1 MKRLPIFRVE
11 SPGIPCIVMLAAVF
25 VFPAST
31 RAAEAQHRADFHVRW
46 TDQAFAAGP
55 LPFSF
60 SYGGRCSSEMLGK
73 WKRSERLQARDA
85 SLWRRT
91 ITFTDPETGLEVRVE
106 AAIYLDT
113 PSVEWTLYFTNR
125 GKRTTPIL
133 EQVNALDVTIPLI
146 ASNAVK
152 FHRLMGSACRI
163 DDWLPLEDPLP
174 PGRQLVLSPA
184 AGRSSDG
191 ACPFFNLQWDGG
203 GLITA
208 IGWSGQWAAKLER
221 AKEGPIRLTAGM
233 QTMRLRLSPGETIR
247 SPRILQLYWFGKDP
261 WLAYNAFRRMML
273 MHVVPRIEGKPVVPP
288 IAHLSTTLCE
298 LNKSTEANVLAHLRA
313 LQGLGFEVFW
323 LDAYWTKGGYPDGMG
338 HYGFPLARAEAR
350 DRFPHGLRN
359 VGNAVRAAGMKYLM
373 WFEPER
379 VARGTH
385 LAEEHPEWVISLP
398 GQSDGLLN
406 LGIPEAR
413 EYLTKYLIAAIQQYQ
428 LAWLRI
434 DYNIDPLAYWRSL
447 DQKDSNRVGMAEI
460 RYVEGHYR
468 MWDEIRA
475 AYPQLAIDNCASGGR
490 RIDLETASRSV
501 PLWRSDSTCN
511 LDESKPRTVLLAAI
525 ENQVMS
531 AGLNRYLPFSTG
543 GQMGAAPY
551 FFRSGFNAGIAFAE
565 DVRPRDYPRE
575 LLRQAIAE
583 GKRIRKYYSGNFYV
597 LSDVTTSARDWCVWQ
612 YHRPAEQDGIV
623 IAFRRHESPYSALTA
638 ELRGMD
644 PAVEYDVTKSV
655 TYETGQPVRLRGVQ
669 LQALKIDLDQRPG
682 SVIIEYRA
690 VRGK

>member
-1 MKRLPIFRVE
+1 M
-11 SPGIPCIVMLAAVF
+11 
-25 VFPAST
+25 
-31 RAAEAQHRADFHVRW
+31 
-46 TDQAFAAGP
+46 
-55 LPFSF
+55 
-60 SYGGRCSSEMLGK
+60 
-73 WKRSERLQARDA
+73 
-85 SLWRRT
+85 
-91 ITFTDPETGLEVRVE
+91 
-106 AAIYLDT
+106 
-113 PSVEWTLYFTNR
+113 
-125 GKRTTPIL
+125 
-133 EQVNALDVTIPLI
+133 
-146 ASNAVK
+146 
-152 FHRLMGSACRI
+152 
-163 DDWLPLEDPLP
+163 
-174 PGRQLVLSPA
+174 
-184 AGRSSDG
+184 
-191 ACPFFNLQWDGG
+191 
-203 GLITA
+203 
-208 IGWSGQWAAKLER
+208 
-221 AKEGPIRLTAGM
+221 
-233 QTMRLRLSPGETIR
+233 
-247 SPRILQLYWFGKDP
+247 
-261 WLAYNAFRRMML
+261 
-273 MHVVPRIEGKPVVPP
+273 
-288 IAHLSTTLCE
+288 
-298 LNKSTEANVLAHLRA
+298 
-313 LQGLGFEVFW
+313 GFEVFW

-385 LAEEHPEWVISLP
+385 LAGEHPEWVISLP

-525 ENQVMS
+525 ENQVIS

-543 GQMGAAPY
+543 GQIGAAPY

-583 GKRIRKYYSGNFYV
+583 GKRIRKYYSGDFYV

-638 ELRGMD
+638 HLFEID
-644 PAVEYDVTKSV
+644 PAVPYSR
-655 TYETGQPVRLRGVQ
+655 PVND
-669 LQALKIDLDQRPG
+669 LQARPIRPCHG
-682 SVIIEYRA
+682 SKTSGVEDRPEPMPRFHRHRIPGRA
-690 VRGK
+690 SQIGNTAST